1 MLFIDEP
8 ASPVAPQRAL
18 ARASLGSFTLTPI
31 DIASILPPPPAAA
44 PAFDAGVAGL
54 GGILSSVTG
63 VLSGVWQSV
72 VAVVQGAWNMIR
84 QSVEWAKNT
93 AYAAAEALKEADRIA
108 SALARGRVQRAF
120 NLVHDAAWKLLEDIL
135 PAKVFAWGHGLMTGT
150 MAMLRTGKL
159 SAFANAVCADVGA
172 TNYLCKAANA
182 VTTVCRVG
190 LQVVQGIGKMVMT
203 VVLLPAMTAVGT
215 AAQLFDKV
223 TLTVGGMLG
232 GTLGSYIQK
241 ISVNGLLGNFGLN
254 IYSLMNK
261 VTFGMMEPELA
272 QAQAFSSAV
281 VEGEW
286 GEAFH
291 TGVKLASTYVRAG
304 INVIIMAV
312 GVLLTPFT
320 GGASLMGAISATGV
334 AAAVATYTTLMSS
347 GALPSWYTG
356 LPDQS
361 FSLRTLITN
370 MGQTVVDVA
379 AQFAPGVGSLLTAC
393 KAYGLDPVK
402 LGTMAMEGKLSDA
415 AMAAGLG
422 VGRLLGLPLE
432 ALAGLND
439 RLSGYGVTVAN
450 LQDGV
455 AGIKTIVA
463 NVASQHAGEAVDN
476 VGLGAAFDLL
486 GVDPQ
491 KLVVDVDRFTNH
503 FSGTIDTV
511 QLASFAAGNVPGLL
525 GVGQDVQQYV
535 AQAQELVKAAKNPK
549 EVLAALKAGAIS
561 YASGSVSQALDLSIA
576 GPLIEAG
583 IDYATLGK
591 ADIRSLVVSG
601 VMGEARSRGL
611 TPAAL
616 DGLLAAVEPV
626 ASGATSFPEALA
638 GAKSLAMLHIGNF
651 AGVQV
656 EKAGVSGLL
665 AQVGVDP
672 VGMKVRDPRLLLGS
686 VAAPALNQAAAAS
699 LSTIATRVGA
709 AGLTP
714 EALARAAAAVTSPA
728 AAAASV
734 ATSTATSA
742 AGTVVSSVTS
752 TIPGLGSD
760 EPYVEMDGASYL
772 AAIRDQIQAAA
783 ADSAGRAYEGVAW
796 SQVTMVAAQD
806 TYTAEPPA
814 TEQVGNG
821 LPTDFTGIPDG
832 GRMRELLLVQYQMQ
846 EVIAEG
852 ASFVAQCNT
861 LIDTHGTCLAPLVDQ
876 VDAAYAELRALE
888 AGISASVTIEQA
900 REEVEKARVGLG
912 LMRTKLAD
920 VATGGQALADAD
932 LALETARSLRASL
945 AAQHAGM
952 ETAAAPVAAM
962 NTRLDE
968 IIARVAQLLAH
979 APTPEVLGAAFRIN
993 SIKIEAE
1000 GLTAG
1005 LAQRQEAL
1013 ALAGSQMDYHLGA
1026 ASVVCTSGPTASW
1039 ERNRMAIDARR
1050 QHSEAC
1056 VGIADEVAVAA
1067 MTLGTVQ
1074 SLLQS
1079 AEDELM
1085 SVEEATAVRLAVEQ
1099 DLADRFASW
1108 TPEAINS
1115 ATDADLAQWAS
1126 TAQQAQINAD
1136 GARAEQFTLLLAAAR
1151 RLKQSSAEFTAASAD
1166 MVAQINA
1173 EKLRAR
1179 VEDARVAKAVAEVI
1193 AQDKSTWAAS
1203 VEAVQRSVAASL
1215 AATASFLATGWVE
1228 TSQAA
1233 IRAAHAHLTAV
1244 ADATEARIRAFR
1256 MADDQQADLLQGML
1270 DQAVSNRNAYAQR
1283 MQDLEDQIRFDLD
1296 AVRQLVARRVSVWTG
1311 EIIDIT
1317 GGKAFR
1323 ATVWLAGIVAD
1334 SVARGQALLQRD
1346 IDIAANDAQRRRRM
1360 DANIAAFQAQVNA
1373 RLQDELKAQG
1383 ARVQAYAQRLATSVE
1398 QPSVSSM
1405 LVASLAVAAA
1415 GFAYY
1420 KARI

>member
-1 MLFIDEP
+1 MLFIDES
-8 ASPVAPQRAL
+8 ATSPVAPQRVAP
-18 ARASLGSFTLTPI
+18 RASLGSFSLTPI
-31 DIASILPPPPAAA
+31 DIASILPPPPNPA
-44 PAFDAGVAGL
+44 PILSAGVAGL
-54 GGILSSVTG
+54 GGVLSSVTG
-63 VLSGVWQSV
+63 ALSRVWSAV
-72 VAVVQGAWNMIR
+72 VSAVQGAWNMIR

-120 NLVHDAAWKLLEDIL
+120 NLLHDAAWKLLEDIL
-135 PAKVFAWGHGLMTGT
+135 PAKAYAWGHGLLTGGA
-150 MAMLRTGKL
+150 AMLRTGKL
-159 SAFANAVCADVGA
+159 SAFATTVCSEVGA
-172 TNYLCKAANA
+172 ANYLCKAANA

-190 LQVVQGIGKMVMT
+190 LQVIQGIGKMVMT
-203 VVLLPAMTAVGT
+203 VALLPAMTAVGT

-241 ISVNGLLGNFGLN
+241 ISINGMLGNFGLN

-261 VTFGMMEPELA
+261 MTFGMMEPELH

-304 INVIIMAV
+304 INVIILAV

-361 FSLRTLITN
+361 FSLRTVITN

-379 AQFAPGVGSLLTAC
+379 TQFIPGVGSLLTAC

-402 LGTMAMEGKLSDA
+402 LGTMAMEGKFSDA

-422 VGRLLGLPLE
+422 VGRLLGLPLRE
-432 ALAGLND
+432 LADLND
-439 RLSGYGVTVAN
+439 KLASYGVTAAN
-450 LQDGV
+450 LQQGV

-463 NVASQHAGEAVDN
+463 NVASQHAADAVDN

-511 QLASFAAGNVPGLL
+511 QLASFAAGKVPGLI
-525 GVGQDVQQYV
+525 GVGAEVQQYV
-535 AQAQELVKAAKNPK
+535 AQVQELVQAAKNPK
-549 EVLAALKAGAIS
+549 EVLAALKSGAIS
-561 YASGSVSQALDLSIA
+561 YASNSVSQALDLSIA

-583 IDYATLGK
+583 VDFTTMGK

-601 VMGEARSRGL
+601 VMGEARARGL

-626 ASGATSFPEALA
+626 ASGAASFPEALT
-638 GAKSLAMLHIGNF
+638 GAKGLAMLHIGSF
-651 AGVQV
+651 AGAQV

-672 VGMKVRDPRLLLGS
+672 VRMTVQDPRLLLGS

-699 LSTIATRVGA
+699 LGAIAARVGA

-714 EALARAAAAVTSPA
+714 EALAQAAAAVTTPA
-728 AAAASV
+728 TAIAATAAGAASD
-734 ATSTATSA
+734 A
-742 AGTVVSSVTS
+742 AGTAAATAAGTAAAVVGSATL
-752 TIPGLGSD
+752 PGLGAD
-760 EPYVEMDGASYL
+760 PEPQMDGASYL
-772 AAIRDQIQAAA
+772 ASVREQIQAAA
-783 ADSAGRAYEGVAW
+783 AESAGRAYEGVAW
-796 SQVTMVAAQD
+796 SQIALVTAQD
-806 TYTAEPPA
+806 TYMAEPPA

-821 LPTDFTGIPDG
+821 LPSDFTGVPDG
-832 GRMRELLLVQYQMQ
+832 ARVRELLLVQYQMQ
-846 EVIAEG
+846 EVIMEG
-852 ASFVAQCNT
+852 ASFVAQCNA
-861 LIDTHGTCLAPLVDQ
+861 LIDTHGTCLSPLVDQ
-876 VDAAYAELRALE
+876 VDTAYAELRALE
-888 AGISASVTIEQA
+888 AGIGASITVEQA
-900 REEVEKARVGLG
+900 REEVEKARAGLA
-912 LMRTKLAD
+912 LMRTKLSD
-920 VATGGQALADAD
+920 VAVGAQALADAD

-945 AAQHAGM
+945 ATQHAGL
-952 ETAAAPVAAM
+952 ENAAKPVAIM
-962 NTRLDE
+962 NARLGE
-968 IIARVAQLLAH
+968 ITARIADLMAR
-979 APTPEVLGAAFRIN
+979 APIPAVLEASHRID

-1000 GLTAG
+1000 GVTAS
-1005 LAQRQEAL
+1005 LQQRREAL
-1013 ALAGSQMDYHLGA
+1013 ALAGSQMDYHLGVA
-1026 ASVVCTSGPTASW
+1026 TTACSSGPTASW
-1039 ERNRMAIDARR
+1039 ERNRAVIDARR

-1056 VGIADEVAVAA
+1056 VGIADGVAVAA
-1067 MTLGTVQ
+1067 VTLDTVQ

-1079 AEDELM
+1079 AEDELLA
-1085 SVEEATAVRLAVEQ
+1085 VEDVAAVRLAVEQ
-1099 DLADRFASW
+1099 DLANRFAAW
-1108 TPEAINS
+1108 TPEAI
-1115 ATDADLAQWAS
+1115 
-1126 TAQQAQINAD
+1126 TAAVEKD
-1136 GARAEQFTLLLAAAR
+1136 RTEWAAA
-1151 RLKQSSAEFTAASAD
+1151 
-1166 MVAQINA
+1166 
-1173 EKLRAR
+1173 
-1179 VEDARVAKAVAEVI
+1179 
-1193 AQDKSTWAAS
+1193 
-1203 VEAVQRSVAASL
+1203 VEASRKAVAASL
-1215 AATASFLATGWVE
+1215 ADTASFMATGWVE
-1228 TSQAA
+1228 ASQAA
-1233 IRAAHAHLTAV
+1233 IRAANKHLTEV
-1244 ADATEARIRAFR
+1244 AAATEARIRAFR
-1256 MADDQQADLLQGML
+1256 MADDQQADRLQGML
-1270 DQAVSNRNAYAQR
+1270 DQAVSDRNAYARR

-1311 EIIDIT
+1311 EIINIT

-1323 ATVWLAGIVAD
+1323 ATVWLAKIVAD
-1334 SVARGQALLQRD
+1334 SVRRGQALLQRD
-1346 IDIAANDAQRRRRM
+1346 LDIAANDAERRQRM
-1360 DANIAAFQAQVNA
+1360 DADIAAFQAQVNA
-1373 RLQDELKAQG
+1373 RLQEELKAQG
-1383 ARVQAYAQRLATSVE
+1383 ARVQLYARRLAASVE
-1398 QPSVSSM
+1398 QPSTSSM